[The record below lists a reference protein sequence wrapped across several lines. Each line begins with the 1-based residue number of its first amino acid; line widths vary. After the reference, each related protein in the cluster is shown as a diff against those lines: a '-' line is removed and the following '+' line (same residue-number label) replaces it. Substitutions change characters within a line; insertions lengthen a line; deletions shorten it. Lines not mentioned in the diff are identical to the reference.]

1 MTFVKFLILIKF
13 PYEHRP
19 LDMHQEKLA
28 SAHLSGVS
36 SCGGSSCW
44 HAIVAA
50 ARLRCRD
57 DLA

>member
-1 MTFVKFLILIKF
+1 MTLVMFLILIKV
-13 PYEHRP
+13 PYEH
-19 LDMHQEKLA
+19 LQLGMQQVKLA

-57 DLA
+57 DVT